1 MIAAGTARKVVAEER
16 GTEAEGR
23 GARAGR
29 SMKAGPAPRAK
40 SPRAAVAARPAR
52 IEKATAGATTLR
64 RGAVRAKASPSARPA
79 SIEPSFTLTDEEV
92 RTYLPLVRQVVQRI
106 LPRKPPE
113 VATEDLISWGV
124 VGLLDAMRKY
134 DHEREASFPTYAQY
148 RIRGSILDYL
158 RRCDWLPRSVRQR
171 SHDVE
176 AATTELEHRLGRP
189 PTADEIAHAMGL
201 SVEEYSQ
208 TVWSCGPVTLVPTAE
223 LCFGRGEES
232 LSGDEVLSD
241 GAESGPMSRLLRKE
255 RIGLLA
261 DAIETLPEKERIVVS
276 FYYFEGLTMREVADA
291 LHLTEGRISQLHTQ
305 AMVRLRRSL
314 NRAHE
319 HGELL
324 D

>member
-1 MIAAGTARKVVAEER
+1 MIAAGTARKA
-16 GTEAEGR
+16 EAEAGLGAAGGR
-23 GARAGR
+23 RSARAGR
-29 SMKAGPAPRAK
+29 SVKTAPASRTRSSRVPTVRVRPAVVDKAAAAARRRGPTRAEPAPA
-40 SPRAAVAARPAR
+40 SRPPSLAPAFE
-52 IEKATAGATTLR
+52 ISDDV
-64 RGAVRAKASPSARPA
+64 VRS
-79 SIEPSFTLTDEEV
+79 
-92 RTYLPLVRQVVQRI
+92 YLPLVRQVVQRM

-148 RIRGSILDYL
+148 RIRGAILDYL

-189 PTADEIAHAMGL
+189 PMGEEVAAAMGMTMA
-201 SVEEYSQ
+201 EYSQ

-223 LCFGRGEES
+223 LCFGRGEEA
-232 LSGDEVLSD
+232 LSAEDVLSD
-241 GAESGPMSRLLRKE
+241 TSASPISRLLRKE
-255 RIGLLA
+255 RVEILA
-261 DAIETLPEKERIVVS
+261 EAIEVLPEKERIVVS
-276 FYYFEGLTMREVADA
+276 LYYFEGLTMKEVAES

-305 AMVRLRRSL
+305 AMGRLRQAL
-314 NRAHE
+314 NATQ
-319 HGELL
+319 GEGDLL